1 MGRMRLLSEA
11 GGSTAEGFCLVKNV
25 QVRTNI
31 KGSIY
36 LDFVLADCGGEVSA
50 KLWDYD
56 PALHGKEYEPEQVI
70 KVRGSITLW
79 KESEQLKIERIR
91 LATEEDAVDMSLL
104 VPCAPYSSEEM
115 YAELFETTEAFKDDD
130 LRRLTQYILKTNK
143 ALLLRAPAAVKMHHA
158 TRGGLL
164 HHTLSVLK
172 AAKALC
178 PLYEGLDEELVF
190 AGVILHDIA
199 KLSEMDISELGLASG
214 YTAKGRLIGHIG
226 LGINMIGSVCEL
238 LDISD
243 ALCMLMQHMVLSH
256 HSVAEYG
263 SPKPPMFP
271 EAELVAQLD
280 MLDSRL
286 YEMFDAL
293 EAVPQGGF
301 SERVYALDDRHVF
314 NHGRAKANLEEQ

>member
-11 GGSTAEGFCLVKNV
+11 DGAIAEGFCLVKNV
-25 QVRTNI
+25 QVRTNV
-31 KGSIY
+31 KGNIY
-36 LDFVLADCGGEVSA
+36 LDFVLTDCGGDVAA

-56 PALHGKEYEPEQVI
+56 PELHGKEYEPEQVI
-70 KVRGSITLW
+70 KVRGSITIW
-79 KESEQLKIERIR
+79 KDTEQLKIERIR
-91 LATEEDAVDMSLL
+91 QTTDEDSVDMSLL

-115 YAELFETTEAFKDDD
+115 YEEIFKTTEAFQDDD

-143 ALLLRAPAAVKMHHA
+143 ELLLRAPAAVKMHHA

-164 HHTLSVLK
+164 HHTLSVLR

-178 PLYEGLDEELVF
+178 PLYKGLDKELVY

-199 KLSEMDISELGLASG
+199 KLLEMDISALGLASG
-214 YTAKGRLIGHIG
+214 YTYKGRLIGHIG
-226 LGINMIGSVCEL
+226 LGINVIGSVCEL
-238 LDISD
+238 LDIND
-243 ALCMLMQHMVLSH
+243 ALCVLVQHMILSH
-256 HSVAEYG
+256 HSVVEYG

-286 YEMFDAL
+286 YEMFDVL
-293 EAVPQGGF
+293 DSVPSGGF
-301 SERVYALDDRHVF
+301 SERVWALEDRHVY
-314 NHGRAKANLEEQ
+314 NHGRAQG